1 MKDYKLISG
10 GANMYYESS
19 FELHFQSLTM
29 RIKRKNKIKR
39 LYDERKD
46 TKC

>member
-19 FELHFQSLTM
+19 VEIYFQLGK
-29 RIKRKNKIKR
+29 RIKRKYKIKR

-46 TKC
+46 TKF